1 MSLNAGHIS
10 PELILFAL
18 LNYIAY
24 AILCL
29 RLQTCRKIEQQTT
42 GGPEHVFT
50 SQYVIRTVGLKGPA
64 TEETPTKL
72 VTLENGT
79 CYCQM
84 HH

>member
-79 CYCQM
+79 CYRQVY
-84 HH
+84 H